1 MAKGMWETINVLLP
15 YPTTIASD
23 PKCVLILFAYPTCF
37 LRRNDTSTSLPRQS
51 QTAVQFE
58 ISIDSLQFTR
68 LARIIINFVKILQ
81 RNRSWL
87 LISRLFFSLPGRFS
101 TFKVD
106 LTRGVIAYNLIKR
119 KLFSHVRYSI
129 FR

>member
-1 MAKGMWETINVLLP
+1 MWETINVLLP

-68 LARIIINFVKILQ
+68 RKWNRTMNNNSLKPSSPESILQ
-81 RNRSWL
+81 ER
-87 LISRLFFSLPGRFS
+87 RLEYL
-101 TFKVD
+101 
-106 LTRGVIAYNLIKR
+106 
-119 KLFSHVRYSI
+119 KL
-129 FR
+129 